1 MHVNVDKFEYI
12 YRFSRILFIFTF
24 SYRIRSI
31 SRQIKRS
38 RNCLIK
44 IGNTKNRI
52 FLLLSYVS
60 FFFLLSF
67 SRFLSFRYPLQFKNV
82 SRQSEILLGTGEKQR
97 KENLQRC
104 SHCLER
110 IFFIISRSSVCP
122 CLYPCPCPCPCRKN
136 GKERMKKRREKGN
149 EMRFLGI
156 PH

>member
-12 YRFSRILFIFTF
+12 YRSSRTLFVFTF

-31 SRQIKRS
+31 SRQIRRS

-52 FLLLSYVS
+52 FLTFRFSL
-60 FFFLLSF
+60 LLSF

-110 IFFIISRSSVCP
+110 IFFIISRSSVFP
-122 CLYPCPCPCPCRKN
+122 CSYPCPCSCSCRKN
-136 GKERMKKRREKGN
+136 GKERMKKGQGKRK
-149 EMRFLGI
+149 
-156 PH
+156 